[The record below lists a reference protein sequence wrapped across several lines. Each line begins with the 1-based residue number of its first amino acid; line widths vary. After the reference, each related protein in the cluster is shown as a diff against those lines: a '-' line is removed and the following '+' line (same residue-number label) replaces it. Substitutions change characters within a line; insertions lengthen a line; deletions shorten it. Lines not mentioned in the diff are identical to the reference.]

1 MSLIR
6 NTYMSVAKLRIYT
19 TTFYFIKKNCLFK
32 EKILSLQRSNLQSG
46 TIAADFMVGV
56 FCAHTLFTT
65 KVLTKYRAVSWS
77 RNAHGAFALKSL
89 NST

>member
-1 MSLIR
+1 MLIQDKVTKFSIKAFESFQK
-6 NTYMSVAKLRIYT
+6 NRIFA
-19 TTFYFIKKNCLFK
+19 TFKSSKRYD
-32 EKILSLQRSNLQSG
+32 
-46 TIAADFMVGV
+46 AADFMVGV
-56 FCAHTLFTT
+56 FCANTLFTT